1 MPQVAQRLR
10 AKHCRSTS
18 EETGTKGDKMTDSK
32 AEETKMCPIISARQ
46 GRPWLRR
53 NCLQKE
59 CAWWVESGD
68 RDREDGSSG
77 QCAVRS
83 LAEGFRL
90 RQ

>member
-1 MPQVAQRLR
+1 
-10 AKHCRSTS
+10 
-18 EETGTKGDKMTDSK
+18 MTDSK
-32 AEETKMCPIISARQ
+32 NEESKMCPMISARQ

-53 NCLQKE
+53 DCLQKE
-59 CAWWVESGD
+59 CAWWVESSD
-68 RDREDGSSG
+68 RHSTTSG

>member
-1 MPQVAQRLR
+1 M
-10 AKHCRSTS
+10 SN
-18 EETGTKGDKMTDSK
+18 SK
-32 AEETKMCPIISARQ
+32 AEEEKMCPLISARQ

-59 CAWWVESGD
+59 CAWWVESGHAYG
-68 RDREDGSSG
+68 ESSSSG

>member
-1 MPQVAQRLR
+1 MKP
-10 AKHCRSTS
+10 KDWRSTS

-32 AEETKMCPIISARQ
+32 AEEAKMCPLISARQ
-46 GRPWLRR
+46 GQPWLPR

-59 CAWWVESGD
+59 CAWWVESST
-68 RDREDGSSG
+68 RESNASG
-77 QCAVRS
+77 QCAIRS